1 MKRKVFLITLI
12 LIFSTLILTG
22 SFLVVSVIRKIPKS
36 QKPLTTQSQIKTL
49 KGVTFTPKGFS
60 AGDFTSFLAKT
71 KETGEVVAWSGDW
84 NELQKESGGPKVLAE
99 LSSNYGYI
107 PIVELQF
114 FTQATGELLRP
125 LTEENIESYKES
137 AANFAQKYRP
147 KYLGL
152 GIEVNVLSE
161 KSPPDFDKF
170 VSLFNESYDAIKTVS
185 PNTKIFTV
193 FQLEKMK
200 GLSGG
205 LFGGVNDE
213 TKNEWPLLEKFQKSD
228 IIAFTTYPSLIYK
241 DPAEIPADYYLE
253 IKNHTQ
259 KPIAFTEVGWP
270 SGADILGWESSEEEQ
285 ASFIQR
291 FFELTKDL
299 KPELA
304 IWAFMYDQNTIEPFK
319 TMGLINSKGTAK
331 SAFEK
336 LKNLKY

>member
-1 MKRKVFLITLI
+1 M
-12 LIFSTLILTG
+12 
-22 SFLVVSVIRKIPKS
+22 
-36 QKPLTTQSQIKTL
+36 
-49 KGVTFTPKGFS
+49 
-60 AGDFTSFLAKT
+60 
-71 KETGEVVAWSGDW
+71 
-84 NELQKESGGPKVLAE
+84 
-99 LSSNYGYI
+99 
-107 PIVELQF
+107 
-114 FTQATGELLRP
+114 RP